1 LDNDGAP
8 TPRSAPGRRALGAA
22 LVVTGLV
29 WAAVSLLDPQR
40 RTGILGGPASA
51 ALGLLLAGRP
61 RRAPLVLAGVLAAA
75 AAIAAYALPEFRGD
89 SASYFAYVRSAVFD
103 HDLDFANEWE
113 HWGYPERPRT
123 PTGLRQNLQS
133 VGPAVL
139 WAPFYLMAH
148 AYLKL
153 GLGAAPYPV
162 DGYSAPYRRAAALG
176 TLAAVALGAALL
188 HAALARRFG
197 VRIALLAVAAALAA
211 SPIAY
216 YAFVVPTMAHGPAF
230 AAAAALVWAWDRAE
244 RGPSVRSWAALG
256 AAVGLVALMRWQGI
270 VCALLAAPLLV
281 RQVQQRTARAGWALV
296 AAGAGALVFAPQ
308 LVAWKLLYGRFLT
321 LPQGRGYMDWSS
333 PHLWDTLFSADH
345 GLFTW
350 TPVLLLGLLGLAL
363 MLRDAPA
370 FAAGALL
377 VFAATAWV
385 NGAVRDWDWAAG
397 DAFGARRYDVV
408 VPLLAAGIAMLL
420 ARAGPLLARHP
431 LYAPAAVLAALALWN
446 LGFIAVFRGGSYP
459 EAAPL
464 ERVAR
469 DQARVLKA
477 AVQGALGVVA
487 GPRGRALA
495 YKTLQGEYFYT
506 AFNRGGTIVPADPLA
521 QERYLLNGWSTR
533 GRLAGRPDFRWA
545 LHPEACVRIPLEEP
559 FDLRVAIEAFAPAA
573 AQPQTMSVV
582 VNGETVGAGA
592 LSAEGS
598 RVQVFVPE
606 GRLVPG
612 ENRLCLRF
620 SAAVPAEGERPA
632 AAGVWVIQLP

>member
-1 LDNDGAP
+1 MDNDGAP
-8 TPRSAPGRRALGAA
+8 APRSAAGRRAGGGALVALGLAWAA
-22 LVVTGLV
+22 L
-29 WAAVSLLDPQR
+29 ALLDPQR

-51 ALGLLLAGRP
+51 ALGLLLAGSP
-61 RRAPLVLAGVLAAA
+61 RRARLVLPAVLAAA
-75 AAIAAYALPEFRGD
+75 AAVAAYALPEFRGD
-89 SASYFAYVRSAVFD
+89 SASYFAYVRSAVLD
-103 HDLDFANEWE
+103 RDLDFANEWA
-113 HWGYPERPRT
+113 HWGYPEPDRT
-123 PTGLRQNLQS
+123 VTGLRQNVQS

-139 WAPFYLMAH
+139 WTPFYLLAH
-148 AYLKL
+148 AYVGL
-153 GLGAAPYPV
+153 GLAAAPYPA

-176 TLAAVALGAALL
+176 TLAAVTLGAGLL
-188 HAALARRFG
+188 YRVMVSRFG
-197 VRIALLAVAAALAA
+197 PRIALLALGGAVVG

-216 YAFVVPTMAHGPAF
+216 YAFVVPTMAHGAAF
-230 AAAAALVWAWDRAE
+230 GAAAALVWACDRAE
-244 RGPSVRSWAALG
+244 RRPSAGAWAVVG
-256 AAVGLVALMRWQGI
+256 GCVGLVALMRWQGI
-270 VCALLAAPLLV
+270 VCGLLAGPLLA
-281 RQVQQRTARAGWALV
+281 RQLQRRTARVGWGLV
-296 AAGAGALVFAPQ
+296 AAGAAALAFAPQ
-308 LVAWKLLYGRFLT
+308 LLVWKRLYGRFVT
-321 LPQGRGYMDWSS
+321 LPQGRGFLDWSS

-350 TPVLLLGLLGLAL
+350 TPILLLGLAGLAV
-363 MLRDAPA
+363 MHRAAPA
-370 FAAGALL
+370 FATGALL

-385 NGAVRDWDWAAG
+385 NGAVRDWAAS

-408 VPLLAAGIAMLL
+408 VPLLAVGLGALL
-420 ARAGPLLARHP
+420 ARAAPLLARHP
-431 LYAPAAVLAALALWN
+431 LWAPAALLAGLCLWN
-446 LGFIAVFRGGSYP
+446 LGFIAVFRAGSYP
-459 EAAPL
+459 GAAPL

-477 AVQGALGVVA
+477 AAQAALGVVA
-487 GPRGRALA
+487 GPRGRAIA

-506 AFNRGGTIVPADPLA
+506 AFNRGGTIVPAEPLA

-573 AQPQTMSVV
+573 AQPQTMTVL
-582 VNGETVGAGA
+582 VNGEAVGAGT
-592 LSAEGS
+592 LPPEGA

-620 SAAVPAEGERPA
+620 STALPAQGERPA